1 MARRQLEEY
10 QDAIAS
16 GRNNRERES
25 LNHVP
30 NSTLAETGFLPGM
43 SRFGKLGVPSGSSIK
58 DLSALEEWTTTI
70 REQERNYMN
79 TNVVVTKTATFG
91 GALLVVVGLLGFIAP
106 GFMGMHLSAL
116 HNVMVLLSGVVAI
129 YFGLMATQAT
139 GRTFCL
145 VFGAMF
151 GLLGLAGFAAGGT
164 DYTFTIIPGALVL
177 GTMDHLVHLI
187 LGAIFLLVGW
197 VQKPATATTPAR

>member
-1 MARRQLEEY
+1 M
-10 QDAIAS
+10 
-16 GRNNRERES
+16 
-25 LNHVP
+25 
-30 NSTLAETGFLPGM
+30 
-43 SRFGKLGVPSGSSIK
+43 
-58 DLSALEEWTTTI
+58 
-70 REQERNYMN
+70 
-79 TNVVVTKTATFG
+79 VTKTTTFG
-91 GALLVVVGLLGFIAP
+91 GALLIVVGLLGFIAP
-106 GFMGMHLSAL
+106 GFMGMHLSAA
-116 HNVMVLLSGVVAI
+116 HNVLLLLSGAAAI